1 MNKTYDV
8 AIIGAGPGGYVA
20 AIRATQLGLSACVI
34 EKDTP
39 GGVCLNWG
47 CIPSKSLIHHA
58 TEFAALKDMEALGVR
73 VDRAGFKYSK
83 VHEHSRTAAKTLASG
98 ITSLLRKNKVDLIK
112 ATASIAGAGKIALKG
127 NDLSTDS
134 VRAKNILIATGSCP
148 MSIPGFELD
157 EQSVLSSSGIL
168 SLTELPRAL
177 VVLGAGAIGCEFA
190 YVMNAFGVKVTLVEM
205 SDHILPAEDFEAAQ
219 VLDASLRKAGI
230 EIRTKARAKSWRKVD
245 GGVAVTIVTGDKT
258 EEIQAEKILAA
269 FGRVPNTNGIGLE
282 SADVKTDARG
292 YIVTGDYGQT
302 SVSGIFA
309 IGDVTT
315 TPALAH
321 VASREGE
328 IAVEH
333 IAGRAPAEAR
343 VDFGLVPSA
352 VYCEPQIAG
361 FGLRE
366 DRAVKDGITFSKS
379 VFPYRGAG
387 KSVAIGKTDG
397 LVKLLTDPDTG
408 EILGAHIAGANATEL
423 IHELLL
429 AKTSELLPE
438 DLVRMIHAH
447 PTLAEAISEAARGV
461 YDKPI
466 HI

>member
-8 AIIGAGPGGYVA
+8 AVIGAGPGGYVA
-20 AIRATQLGLSACVI
+20 AIRAAQLGLSACVI

-58 TEFAALKDMEALGVR
+58 TEFAALKGMEALGVR
-73 VDRAGFKYSK
+73 VDRAGFQYSK
-83 VHEHSRTAAKTLASG
+83 VHAHSRSAAKTLAGG
-98 ITSLLRKNKVDLIK
+98 IGALLKKNKIDVIK
-112 ATASIAGAGKIALKG
+112 ATGSIAGAKKIAFKG
-127 NDLSTDS
+127 DGLSTDS
-134 VRAKNILIATGSCP
+134 ILAKNILIATGSRP

-157 EQSVLSSSGIL
+157 EEFVLSSTGVL

-177 VVLGAGAIGCEFA
+177 VILGAGAIGCEFA

-205 SDHILPAEDFEAAQ
+205 GDHILPAEDFEAAQ

-230 EIRTKARAKSWRKVD
+230 EIHTKARAQSWRKAE
-245 GGVAVTIVTGDKT
+245 GGVAVTVDVGGKT
-258 EEIQAEKILAA
+258 QEIRADKILGA
-269 FGRVPNTNGIGLE
+269 FGRVPNTKGIGLE
-282 SADVKTDARG
+282 AAGVKTDARG
-292 YIVTGDYGQT
+292 YIVTGDYGKT
-302 SVSGIFA
+302 SVPGIFA
-309 IGDVTT
+309 IGDITT

-333 IAGRAPAEAR
+333 IAGHAPAQAR
-343 VDFGLVPSA
+343 VDADLVPSA

-366 DRAVKDGITFSKS
+366 DRAVKEGIAFKKS

-387 KSVAIGKTDG
+387 KSVAIGKTEG
-397 LVKLLTDPDTG
+397 LVKLLTDPGSG

-429 AKTSELLPE
+429 AKSSEMLPE
-438 DLVRMIHAH
+438 DLVHMIHAH

-461 YDKPI
+461 HDKPI

>member
-8 AIIGAGPGGYVA
+8 AVIGAGPGGYVA
-20 AIRATQLGLSACVI
+20 AIRAAQLGLSACVI

-58 TEFAALKDMEALGVR
+58 TEFAALKNMEALGVR
-73 VDRAGFKYSK
+73 VDRAGFKYGK
-83 VHEHSRTAAKTLASG
+83 VHEHSRTAAKTLAAG
-98 ITSLLRKNKVDLIK
+98 ITSLLRKNKVEVIK
-112 ATASIAGAGKIALKG
+112 ATASIAGAGRIALKG
-127 NDLSTDS
+127 NGLSTDC
-134 VRAKNILIATGSCP
+134 VLAKNILIATGSRP

-157 EQSVLSSSGIL
+157 EQSVLSSSGVL

-177 VVLGAGAIGCEFA
+177 VILGAGAIGCEFA

-205 SDHILPAEDFEAAQ
+205 SEHILPAEDFEVAQ

-230 EIRTKARAKSWRKVD
+230 DIRTKARAKSWRKVD
-245 GGVAVTIVTGDKT
+245 GGVAVTIVTVDKT

-282 SADVKTDARG
+282 LAGVKTDVRG
-292 YIVTGDYGQT
+292 YIVTDDYGQT
-302 SVSGIFA
+302 SVPGIFA

-343 VDFGLVPSA
+343 VNPDHVPSA

-366 DRAVKDGITFSKS
+366 DRAVRDGIAFRKS

-387 KSVAIGKTDG
+387 KSVAIGKTEG

-408 EILGAHIAGANATEL
+408 ELLGAHIAGANATEL

-438 DLVRMIHAH
+438 DLAHMIHAH
-447 PTLAEAISEAARGV
+447 PTLAEAIAEAARGV